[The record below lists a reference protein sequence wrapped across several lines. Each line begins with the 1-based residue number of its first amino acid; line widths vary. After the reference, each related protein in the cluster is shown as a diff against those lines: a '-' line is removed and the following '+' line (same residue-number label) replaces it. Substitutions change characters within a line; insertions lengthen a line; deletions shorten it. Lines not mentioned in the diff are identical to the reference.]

1 MPRGVPSRTPTPAT
15 KVASV
20 SKTTRDDQ
28 KSRRSRARTA
38 STRARRPSTK
48 PKRGKR
54 SELKIKIK
62 EIK

>member
-1 MPRGVPSRTPTPAT
+1 MPRGVPSRTPPPAT
-15 KVASV
+15 QAASV
-20 SKTTRDDQ
+20 SKTTRKDQ
-28 KSRRSRARTA
+28 KNRRSRTA

>member
-1 MPRGVPSRTPTPAT
+1 MPKSTPSRPVAKTP
-15 KVASV
+15 SV
-20 SKTTRDDQ
+20 SKTPRKDQ
-28 KSRRSRARTA
+28 KNRRSRTRTA
-38 STRARRPSTK
+38 STKARRPSTK